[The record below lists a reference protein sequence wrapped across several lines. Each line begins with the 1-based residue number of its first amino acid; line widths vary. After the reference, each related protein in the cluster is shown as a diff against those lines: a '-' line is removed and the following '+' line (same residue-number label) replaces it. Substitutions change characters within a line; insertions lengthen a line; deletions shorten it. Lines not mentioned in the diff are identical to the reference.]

1 MAPCQNTAPHST
13 DSPPGAA
20 MFVHPQFDPIALQLG
35 PIAVRWY
42 GLMYLVAFLG
52 FFLLGRL
59 RLSRGPHA
67 ALTGM
72 NSRDLEDLLFYGAM
86 GVVLGGR
93 LGYVLFYK
101 PAYYLAHPL
110 EIPAVWQGGMAF
122 HGGLLGVIVAIALW
136 SRLRGK
142 HLLAGHR
149 FRRAA
154 GADRA
159 GRRAAGQLHQRR
171 VVGAAHR
178 CGLGH
183 GVSAGGRC
191 TGPPSFAALPVR
203 RRRAGAVCAAVVV
216 LGQAS
221 APAAVSGM
229 FLIGYGTFR
238 FMAEFARQP
247 DAFLGILAFGLTMGQ
262 LLSLPMIVAGLLLWR
277 WALRRGASAG

>member
-1 MAPCQNTAPHST
+1 MSEYRAAFYGH
-13 DSPPGAA
+13 PPGAA

-35 PIAVRWY
+35 PVAVRWY

-122 HGGLLGVIVAIALW
+122 HGGLLGVIMAIALW

-142 HLLAGHR
+142 R
-149 FRRAA
+149 FWPVIDFVAPLVPIGLAA
-154 GADRA
+154 GRL
-159 GRRAAGQLHQRR
+159 GNFNPLQLDVR
-171 VVGAAHR
+171 V
-178 CGLGH
+178 L
-183 GVSAGGRC
+183 SSGRC
-191 TGPPSFAALPVR
+191 VTSFAARCESIGALGSVVADR
-203 RRRAGAVCAAVVV
+203 R
-216 LGQAS
+216 
-221 APAAVSGM
+221 
-229 FLIGYGTFR
+229 
-238 FMAEFARQP
+238 
-247 DAFLGILAFGLTMGQ
+247 
-262 LLSLPMIVAGLLLWR
+262 
-277 WALRRGASAG
+277 

>member
-1 MAPCQNTAPHST
+1 
-13 DSPPGAA
+13 

-59 RLSRGPHA
+59 RLARGPHA

-142 HLLAGHR
+142 HFWRVIDFVAPLVPIGL
-149 FRRAA
+149 AA
-154 GADRA
+154 GRLGNFINGKLWGRPTGADWGMVFPQA
-159 GRRAAGQLHQRR
+159 GDALARHPSQLYQFAGE
-171 VVGAAHR
+171 
-178 CGLGH
+178 GLALF
-183 GVSAGGRC
+183 VLLWWYSAKPR
-191 TGPPSFAALPVR
+191 PA
-203 RRRAGAVCAAVVV
+203 
-216 LGQAS
+216 
-221 APAAVSGM
+221 AAVSGM

-238 FMAEFARQP
+238 FLAEFARQP

-277 WALRRGASAG
+277 WALRRGASAD